1 MPYRRSASGERLSG
15 LLSPKG
21 HKSRGGAQLGY
32 YNNGQTGT
40 ASAGPRPPARVPWET
55 YGKGVIR
62 VSEAIAALIAEV
74 EEEKTLEEVRRAL
87 EEGTDPLSL
96 VEALREGMSVV
107 GDKYEA
113 KEYFLPDL
121 ILSAEIFKE
130 AIALIE
136 PRLVKENLATKG
148 AVVIGTVQG
157 DVHDIGKN
165 IVATMLKCK
174 GYEVHDLGVD
184 VAPQSFVEKSREIG
198 AGLVAMS
205 GLLTLA
211 FASMKDTVDA
221 LTEAGLRDK
230 VKIIIGGGPV
240 NEKVLEYCG
249 ADAYGK
255 DPSEAVKLADEH
267 LG

>member
-1 MPYRRSASGERLSG
+1 MT
-15 LLSPKG
+15 KM
-21 HKSRGGAQLGY
+21 
-32 YNNGQTGT
+32 
-40 ASAGPRPPARVPWET
+40 
-55 YGKGVIR
+55 
-62 VSEAIAALIAEV
+62 SESIAALIAEV
-74 EEEKTLEEVRRAL
+74 EEERTLEEVRKAL
-87 EEGTDPLSL
+87 GEGVDPLSL

-107 GDKYEA
+107 GDKYEN

-136 PRLVKENLATKG
+136 PRLQSDSIATKG
-148 AVVIGTVQG
+148 TVVIGTAQG
-157 DVHDIGKN
+157 DIHDIGKN
-165 IVATMLKCK
+165 IVATMLRCS

-184 VAPQSFVEKSREIG
+184 VSPQAFVDKASQTG
-198 AGLVAMS
+198 AGLVAIS

-211 FASMKDTVDA
+211 FDAMKDTVDA
-221 LTEAGLRDK
+221 LAEAGLRGK
-230 VKIIIGGGPV
+230 LKIIIGGGPV

-255 DPSEAVKLADEH
+255 DPTEAIKLADQH